1 VHVACV
7 FVCVFGR
14 LCGCVCV
21 SPSSDGKCNEGGAGG
36 CLINVDL
43 VRIEREREEKRERE
57 RTCLPYKGQF
67 QQGGPTVC
75 VIVII
80 C

>member
-1 VHVACV
+1 MFLCV
-7 FVCVFGR
+7 FLAGCVGVCVCPPLVTENVMR
-14 LCGCVCV
+14 A
-21 SPSSDGKCNEGGAGG
+21 EQGG